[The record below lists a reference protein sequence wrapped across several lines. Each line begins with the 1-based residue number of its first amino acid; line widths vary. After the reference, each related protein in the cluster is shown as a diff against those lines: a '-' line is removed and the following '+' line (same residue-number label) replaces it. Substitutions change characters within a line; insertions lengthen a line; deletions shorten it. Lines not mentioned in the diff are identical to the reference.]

1 VSIEE
6 ELPRLLNELAD
17 DHVVGPPPGLE
28 QHVVRASRRNR
39 ARPALLTAAL
49 VAACSVVVVGGLVA
63 IGTRDGDPAPA
74 IPPPA
79 TDDSQSDSPVAST
92 PTSDPTV
99 VDTTTEATAVES
111 ADTGLDLIRIDAR
124 ASAQGTTRV
133 ALVFDG
139 EVPSSVSP
147 ELLSSPTAPPSDR
160 IGYITQS
167 SGESASG
174 ISVCGDS
181 HWFPAPGNRTVDIF
195 VPSDWFGPESV
206 IDPPVELEPG
216 SAALPKIV
224 VCEPLNGAVQISVW
238 GAASGR
244 AEDVNVSVDA
254 STIVVNIAP
263 DPLDRSVDSASAVDG
278 PVMRHPNRSGTA
290 EGLAAEV
297 RGVLEL
303 EQDCLYIALD
313 EVGERYPIL
322 WPALTTWNPDANTV
336 VLPLGQSVA
345 IGDSVYGGGGYF
357 YVDDIERLA
366 GKEAAELA
374 GRCVDNQYGEI
385 AVVNNYDSAISP
397 D

>member
-1 VSIEE
+1 MSIEE
-6 ELPRLLNELAD
+6 ELPRLLDELAD
-17 DHVVGPPPGLE
+17 GHIVGPPPTLE
-28 QHVVRASRRNR
+28 QHVVQATRRNR
-39 ARPALLTAAL
+39 ARPALRTAAL

-63 IGTRDGDPAPA
+63 IGTRDDDPAPA
-74 IPPPA
+74 TPPPA
-79 TDDSQSDSPVAST
+79 TDDSQSDSSVTST
-92 PTSDPTV
+92 PTSGPTV
-99 VDTTTEATAVES
+99 GTTTDAAAVES
-111 ADTGLDLIRIDAR
+111 ADKGLDLIRIDAR
-124 ASAQGTTRV
+124 AGAQGTTGIV
-133 ALVFDG
+133 LVFDG
-139 EVPSSVSP
+139 EVPRGISP
-147 ELLSSPTAPPSDR
+147 ELLSSPTAAPSDR

-167 SGESASG
+167 SGESADG

-181 HWFPAPGNRTVDIF
+181 HWFPSPGNRTVDIF
-195 VPSDWFGPESV
+195 VPSNWLGTESL
-206 IDPPVELEPG
+206 IDAPVEREPG

-244 AEDVNVSVDA
+244 VEDVNVSVDA
-254 STIVVNIAP
+254 RTIIVDIAP
-263 DPLDRSVDSASAVDG
+263 DPLDRSIDSASAVDG
-278 PVMRHPNRSGTA
+278 PVMRHPNRSEIE
-290 EGLAAEV
+290 EGPAAEV
-297 RGVLEL
+297 RGILEL

-322 WPALTTWNPDANTV
+322 WPASTTWNPDANTV

-385 AVVNNYDSAISP
+385 AVVNNYDSAIGP